1 MTDAEKELKR
11 LNAEKLKK
19 VGRNS
24 IKGKILKEKKP
35 KNPLQPIGESRSGNP
50 IRRFCGGK
58 SKPYSRKK

>member
-11 LNAEKLKK
+11 QRAQKLSRLKK
-19 VGRNS
+19 NS
-24 IKGKILKEKKP
+24 IKGKIQKASKK
-35 KNPLQPIGESRSGNP
+35 NTLQPAGESRSGNP

>member
-11 LNAEKLKK
+11 QRAQKLNRLKK
-19 VGRNS
+19 NS
-24 IKGKILKEKKP
+24 TKGKILKASKKDA
-35 KNPLQPIGESRSGNP
+35 LQPVGELRSGNP

>member
-19 VGRNS
+19 VGKNS
-24 IKGKILKEKKP
+24 IKGKILKASKKSALP
-35 KNPLQPIGESRSGNP
+35 
-50 IRRFCGGK
+50 RFCGGK